1 MKITTSLRFLQW
13 LLVAIAVWVGSAL
26 GFAQTKPALSSKPT
40 APAPVERWRGGQ
52 KTIIDAAGR
61 PHVRHERITYAQR
74 RAAAQHRLQA
84 LRQAAAKK
92 KQAEVKQ

>member
-1 MKITTSLRFLQW
+1 MKITTSLRFWQW
-13 LLVAIAVWVGSAL
+13 FIIAIAVWVGSAL
-26 GFAQTKPALSSKPT
+26 GFAQTKAAQPSKPT

-74 RAAAQHRLQA
+74 KAAAQRRVQA
-84 LRQAAAKK
+84 MRQAAAKNAQGGVK
-92 KQAEVKQ
+92 K